1 MRPDVM
7 FLDISMPGPTGI
19 GVLKELC
26 RSDPTLPAI
35 MVTVNTDVAV
45 VQDCLREGAFAHV
58 PKPFDLQYVEHMAAL
73 AIQTRPG
80 GRTA

>member
-35 MVTVNTDVAV
+35 IVTVNTDVAV

-58 PKPFDLQYVEHMAAL
+58 PNPFDLQYVEHVAAL
-73 AIQTRPG
+73 AIQTRPS